1 MRDRAGRIRA
11 LALTLVL
18 ALGLLPSAVLAQS
31 AVDGGQA
38 ESMADTQDAV
48 VEAVADADQA
58 DASDEEDLPDVV
70 VPAEEEDIVADD
82 EIPAESS
89 SDVEAAPEPTVEP
102 SGEPAAEPEAP
113 SDGEPMATRGGEDTT
128 TPESREAGHMLTVRL
143 GENSS
148 QVQSMSMSYYDSNYE
163 KKTAIGTT
171 EITADVRKDGII
183 YVTLTMQGSTQYF
196 VRARGTE
203 VVSSLS
209 NNADGAITVTIYLN
223 TPDGLESDPAI
234 TLDLIA
240 MHEIRTDDAEHMQES
255 RYAFRY
261 GVSSGGGN
269 AAPAGVAVGPYFS
282 LEEGYRLASYTVT
295 DDATGE
301 TASYEVGQT
310 FTMPASDVTVT
321 PTIVELGPQYELPYT
336 LTVRLGE
343 NSSQVE
349 SLSMTYRTPDG
360 EWETVEGTTEIT
372 VETTPGGGGPD
383 SAPKYS
389 AEVTIT
395 MKDGRRYFAKA
406 DRDGGDGV
414 TGVRCYHGFG
424 YDDGMLKM
432 WVSDLGSDATI
443 TLHDFVAASYGIK
456 VGETEHGSISRL
468 EITYGNTSASFSP
481 EEDAILAPEGAQ
493 ISLVSNPDEGYY
505 FKSCTV
511 TDNETGESIEYP
523 VPWPDGSAIA
533 LSFTMPGSNVTVT
546 PIFAPITVI
555 NTIEIN
561 NVSVDISASNGEP
574 PALVPFTGTVD
585 PDAPYT
591 LRPDDG
597 RNTYERWTRMSDGES
612 TYGSPDAQW
621 NPAYQANAYGD
632 LTSIAAGDEL
642 SYSFC
647 VELEPGCKF
656 ADQVTVRV
664 TTTTGE
670 TYTRIYAGNKIGS
683 TNPVIGNAP
692 YAHALAYDVFRV
704 TVGEAKPPAI
714 TVTIAF
720 DANGGDASS
729 VPGSQDK
736 VVGED
741 LTLPTSTPAR
751 PDTTAPGY
759 TVSYDANGG
768 SGAPSA
774 QTATV
779 TTSYSFTGWNTLQ
792 DGTGDPYEAGGTYSA
807 DADATLYAQWSATA
821 VAQPLVVAGTPV
833 RDGHTFKGWNTS
845 ADGSGTPYAV
855 GDPIDPAEDLTLY
868 AQWEQ
873 DATAPTEDTYA
884 VSSGDNGTWT
894 QGSGED
900 YELTVDR
907 VGDNDACFEHFR
919 AVELDGRLL
928 SEDEYEARSGSTIIT
943 LKAHVLQE
951 LSPGKHTVTVVFD
964 DDRVDIDFT
973 VKAASSGGSSEPG
986 GTTPETPG
994 TPGTPSTAPATT
1006 GGSAQAPDAEKPQA
1020 TPRTG
1025 DGSPSLLAFGLA
1037 LASIVMACAGFGV
1050 RSMVSKERL

>member
-70 VPAEEEDIVADD
+70 PAEDEDIVADD

-148 QVQSMSMSYYDSNYE
+148 QVQSMSMGYYDSDGEE
-163 KKTAIGTT
+163 KTVTGTA
-171 EITADVRKDGII
+171 K
-183 YVTLTMQGSTQYF
+183 
-196 VRARGTE
+196 
-203 VVSSLS
+203 
-209 NNADGAITVTIYLN
+209 ITVTDADENNGGIYVQLTMRDD
-223 TPDGLESDPAI
+223 TPYAVEASITPSGGHFYFYGNGSIRIHLYVDLGSDTVI
-234 TLDLIA
+234 TLDLAAI
-240 MHEIRTDDAEHMQES
+240 HEIKTGHTDPPVSGMRYYS
-255 RYAFRY
+255 RFGY
-261 GVSSGGGN
+261 GDTT
-269 AAPAGVAVGPYFS
+269 AAPAGMEVTPRCYQP
-282 LEEGYRLASYTVT
+282 EEGYRLKSYTVT
-295 DDATGE
+295 NDATGE
-301 TASYEVGQT
+301 TTSYEADQP
-310 FTMPASDVTVT
+310 FTMPDSSVTVT
-321 PTIVELGPQYELPYT
+321 PTILYGFTERTV
-336 LTVRLGE
+336 TVRLGE
-343 NSSQVE
+343 NSSQVQGM
-349 SLSMTYRTPDG
+349 SMRYYDSNR
-360 EWETVEGTTEIT
+360 EWKTVEGTTEVTATDVADKYIIYNDTSGDMAFKYDT
-372 VETTPGGGGPD
+372 V
-383 SAPKYS
+383 S
-389 AEVTIT
+389 VTVT
-395 MKDGRRYFAKA
+395 MKDGRRYFAKVDPA
-406 DRDGGDGV
+406 IDNSWFGSRLSSWDGTLRLDSH
-414 TGVRCYHGFG
+414 TII
-424 YDDGMLKM
+424 
-432 WVSDLGSDATI
+432 SDTVF
-443 TLHDFVAASYGIK
+443 TLYDFVAASYGIE

-468 EITYGNTSASFSP
+468 AVSYGDTYASFSP
-481 EEDAILAPEGAQ
+481 EEDTILAPEGAQ

-523 VPWPDGSAIA
+523 VPWSDGSAID
-533 LSFTMPGSNVTVT
+533 LNFTMPGSNVTVT

-555 NTIEIN
+555 DTIEIN

-664 TTTTGE
+664 TSTTGE

-704 TVGEAKPPAI
+704 TVGEAKPPAT

-729 VPGSQDK
+729 MPGSQDK

-986 GTTPETPG
+986 GTTPETPD
-994 TPGTPSTAPATT
+994 TPGTPSTPGTAPATT
-1006 GGSAQAPDAEKPQA
+1006 GGSAQAPGAEKPQA

>member
-48 VEAVADADQA
+48 VEAVADADQ
-58 DASDEEDLPDVV
+58 DNASDEEDLPDVV

-82 EIPAESS
+82 DATEEAEANADDISES
-89 SDVEAAPEPTVEP
+89 AAEPVGDGAVQSAE
-102 SGEPAAEPEAP
+102 EPAAEPEAP
-113 SDGEPMATRGGEDTT
+113 SDGEPAATRGGENTT
-128 TPESREAGHMLTVRL
+128 APESREAGHTLTVRL

-148 QVQSMSMSYYDSNYE
+148 QVQGMSVSYYGSDGEE
-163 KKTAIGTT
+163 KTSTGTT
-171 EITADVRKDGII
+171 EITVTDADENNSDI
-183 YVTLTMQGSTQYF
+183 YVQLTMQDSTPYAIEASIAPSGGRFDFFRDGSIRIYPH
-196 VRARGTE
+196 GDLG
-203 VVSSLS
+203 S
-209 NNADGAITVTIYLN
+209 DTV
-223 TPDGLESDPAI
+223 I
-234 TLDLIA
+234 TLDLAA
-240 MHEIRTDDAEHMQES
+240 MHEIKTGHTDPPVSGM
-255 RYAFRY
+255 RYDSHF
-261 GVSSGGGN
+261 GHGDTT
-269 AAPAGVAVGPYFS
+269 AAPAGTEVTPRCYQP
-282 LEEGYRLASYTVT
+282 EEGYRLKSYTVT
-295 DDATGE
+295 NDATGE
-301 TASYEVGQT
+301 TASYEADQP
-310 FTMPASDVTVT
+310 FTMPDSSVTVT
-321 PTIVELGPQYELPYT
+321 PTILYGFTERTV
-336 LTVRLGE
+336 TVRLGE
-343 NSSQVE
+343 NSSQVQGM
-349 SLSMTYRTPDG
+349 SMRYYDSNR
-360 EWETVEGTTEIT
+360 EWKTVEGTTEVTATDVADKYIIYNDTSGDMAFKYDT
-372 VETTPGGGGPD
+372 V
-383 SAPKYS
+383 S
-389 AEVTIT
+389 VTVT
-395 MKDGRRYFAKA
+395 MKDGRRYFAKVDPA
-406 DRDGGDGV
+406 IDNSWFGSRLSSWDGTLRLDSH
-414 TGVRCYHGFG
+414 TII
-424 YDDGMLKM
+424 
-432 WVSDLGSDATI
+432 SDTVF
-443 TLHDFVAASYGIK
+443 TLYDFVAASYGIE
-456 VGETEHGSISRL
+456 VGETEHGSISSL
-468 EITYGNTSASFSP
+468 GISYGDTYSSFSAS
-481 EEDAILAPEGAQ
+481 EDAILAPEGAQ
-493 ISLVSNPDEGYY
+493 ISLSPRPDEGYY
-505 FKSCTV
+505 LKSCTV
-511 TDNETGESIEYP
+511 TNNTTGETTSYEADQP
-523 VPWPDGSAIA
+523 
-533 LSFTMPGSNVTVT
+533 FTMPDSSVTVT
-546 PIFAPITVI
+546 PIFAPIVPI
-555 NTIEIN
+555 VDTIEIG
-561 NVSVDISASNGEP
+561 NVSVDIAASDGELS
-574 PALVPFTGTVD
+574 ALVPFTGTVD

-591 LRPDDG
+591 L
-597 RNTYERWTRMSDGES
+597 TQERWVRMSDGRYS
-612 TYGSPDAQW
+612 SPDAELM
-621 NPAYQANAYGD
+621 PRLD
-632 LTSIAAGDEL
+632 KPLTSLSVGDEL
-642 SYSFC
+642 SYSFY
-647 VELEPGCKF
+647 VKLRPGCEL

-664 TTTTGE
+664 TTAAGE
-670 TYTRIYAGNKIGS
+670 TYTRTYGRSGKLAGDIMRS
-683 TNPVIGNAP
+683 T
-692 YAHALAYDVFRV
+692 YDSTYTLAYDVFRV

-714 TVTIAF
+714 TVTIAL